1 MPEPAL
7 QDRVILITGATGGF
21 GAALAEAAA
30 AAGAQ
35 LVLAGRQQKKLE
47 ALSDRITAAGGPVP
61 CLFPVDFTRASGD
74 PYQLLAEGI
83 EADLGRLD
91 GVVHAAARFQALT
104 PLAGLE
110 LEEWQRALHLG
121 VTVPFALTRACLP
134 LLGRSPDASVVFMDD
149 AVGRGDNA
157 FWGGYAVAKAGLS
170 SLMTLFATEH
180 GHRDDLR
187 FNALR
192 PGPMATPLRA
202 RAFPSQDEKAQPTDQ
217 AVSACLHLLGPSGRG
232 INGQT
237 LDPDQSDL
245 GGC

>member
-1 MPEPAL
+1 MPETVL

-21 GAALAEAAA
+21 GSALAEAAA

-35 LVLAGRQQKKLE
+35 LVLVSRQQKKLE
-47 ALSDRITAAGGPVP
+47 ALSDRLTAAGGLAP
-61 CLFPVDFTRASGD
+61 CLFPVDFTRASGN
-74 PYQLLAEGI
+74 PYQALAEGI

-91 GVVHAAARFQALT
+91 GVVHAAVRFQALT

-121 VTVPFALTRACLP
+121 LTVPFALTQACLP
-134 LLGRSPDASVVFMDD
+134 LLSQSPDASVVFMGDE
-149 AVGRGDNA
+149 VGRGDTA

-170 SLMTLFATEH
+170 ALTTLFATEH
-180 GHRDDLR
+180 GHREALR

-202 RAFPSQDEKAQPTDQ
+202 RAFPSRDDNAQPVDR

-237 LDPDQSDL
+237 LDPARMPDF
-245 GGC
+245 